1 MRRALLIGLLFA
13 FPMMPGCTAADWI
26 FAAFG
31 GAYSGGG
38 TSALERR
45 QDFDSRV
52 ESSQRAATYGI
63 AE

>member
-1 MRRALLIGLLFA
+1 MRSALFIALLFA
-13 FPMMPGCTAADWI
+13 IPTMAGCTAADWI

-52 ESSQRAATYGI
+52 EASQRAATYGI